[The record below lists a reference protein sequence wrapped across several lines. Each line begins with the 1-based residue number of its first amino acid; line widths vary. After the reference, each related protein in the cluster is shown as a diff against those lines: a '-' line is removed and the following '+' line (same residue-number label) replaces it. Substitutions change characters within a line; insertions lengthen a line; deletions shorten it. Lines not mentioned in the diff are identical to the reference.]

1 MTQTPINHEGL
12 RQLTRDQLRE
22 LQDGEQRYVRLWR
35 AYDPT
40 PLLVF
45 EGVLPIHV
53 GRHWQHSS
61 KEQLQAVVVSV
72 QPPANWADYL
82 VWHRLP
88 REYPQADEDGTM
100 MCEDWGMIVY
110 GPDGQGA
117 PWQPGD
123 ESGEGDYEYLRWDL
137 LSVREAYA
145 NGLDQFTQ
153 LHPRAKYLGGV
164 LTI

>member
-1 MTQTPINHEGL
+1 MTITHEGL

-45 EGVLPIHV
+45 EGVLPLSV
-53 GRHWQHSS
+53 QRHHY
-61 KEQLQAVVVSV
+61 KDKLQAVTVTV

-88 REYPQADEDGTM
+88 REYPSAEADGTM
-100 MCEDWGMIVY
+100 VMEDWCMAVFGR
-110 GPDGQGA
+110 DGQGA
-117 PWQPGD
+117 YWRAADD
-123 ESGEGDYEYLRWDL
+123 EGEEEYEAMRWD
-137 LSVREAYA
+137 SKSIREAAA
-145 NGLDQFTQ
+145 NGLGQFKQ